1 MEKKNPVNGA
11 VAIALMNLDLDLKDI
26 ICRVV
31 DDCQPEIQASD
42 ELMAE
47 IKTTIQEGITAVTNT
62 KELIFIQEL
71 ERVKNLVNR
80 LEVQE

>member
-26 ICRVV
+26 IRRVV
-31 DDCQPEIQASD
+31 DDRQPEIQASD

-62 KELIFIQEL
+62 KELIFTQEL
-71 ERVKNLVNR
+71 EKVMNLVNR
-80 LEVQE
+80 WEV